1 MDEERMEVARSAFLM
16 PRSYASKD
24 GNLLSLGGDI
34 ISMFRRALQKYG
46 CPYAPYLLVAAK
58 EAYDLM
64 CNETDIPVVP
74 AIFEAKIEQ
83 ALWNTWIDPTLQ
95 SVVHSVCG
103 V

>member
-1 MDEERMEVARSAFLM
+1 MEVARSAFCM
-16 PRSYASKD
+16 PRSYAGVG
-24 GNLLSLGGDI
+24 GNILSLGGNI
-34 ISMFRRALQKYG
+34 VAMFREALQKYG

-74 AIFEAKIEQ
+74 ASIETKIEQ